1 MNGNAITVTI
11 HPDPRS
17 AAGQSYVVT
26 IEPHWSVLDALER
39 IRVEQEPD
47 LLYRHSCHHGS
58 CGTCGMLVNGQK
70 HLACIT
76 KLCELP
82 DREVHLAPLPAMRHL
97 GDLAV
102 DPTPLFADFPIGATY
117 LRASQAHRDASP
129 PEEISRFVRFENCIE
144 CGLCMQACPVLPDGD
159 FMGPA
164 ALAAYNRET
173 ENRPERSTALLAQ
186 VNLPRGAAACKRHL
200 ACSQVCP
207 TGVYPA
213 KHIAV
218 LKRKIKRA
226 AGPE

>member
-1 MNGNAITVTI
+1 MNKQTMSITILSDVRDAVGKT
-11 HPDPRS
+11 
-17 AAGQSYVVT
+17 YTVT
-26 IEPHWSVLDALER
+26 IEPHWTVLDALER
-39 IRVEQEPD
+39 IRVEQAPD

-70 HLACIT
+70 KLACLT
-76 KLCELP
+76 KLSEIA
-82 DREVHLAPLPAMRHL
+82 DQTVSLAPLPVMRHL
-97 GDLAV
+97 ADLAV
-102 DPTPLFADFPIGATY
+102 DPTPLFTDFPLGATY
-117 LRASQAHRDASP
+117 VRASQAHRNATP
-129 PEEISRFVRFENCIE
+129 PKEIDHFVRFENCIE

-173 ENRPERSTALLAQ
+173 ENRPERSAELLQ
-186 VNLPRGAAACKRHL
+186 EVSVPRGAAACERHL

-218 LKRKIKRA
+218 LQRKIKKSA
-226 AGPE
+226 SAE